1 MKRNMKLKVT
11 ALVAMLFMAIAVT
24 FLSFSHADE
33 EIQDDSL
40 LMADASTAVDV
51 GSKTNIDYIIM
62 NSNSTD
68 PDVDPHYNIVEIYSD
83 KASGLEGF
91 AENLD
96 FENYV
101 INGYSTLGEAMKS
114 GMVNY
119 TSYQTKEIKN
129 DSSDILKE
137 ISNADLIYVNQGSSA
152 FSKTNDICE
161 NLYDILH
168 TYAVGDYKPL
178 IINSEKKS
186 GGSES
191 STTTQ
196 ETMGTLATD
205 VFYRGMY
212 YYTFAWDTSK
222 QSLSGFLTHNNGS
235 MYLGINGKTQEAKKK
250 WTTLISEERDTDGKV
265 KKDAEGNTKVLDT
278 KKMAKFLVLSG
289 DGTAAKDMR
298 SQLLPSTLVE
308 YDITGYRA
316 SDSEDDYTLPTGS
329 TSKIYRTVNEDGS
342 RTIVVDSIYNAKY
355 TTPDLI
361 QVDEA
366 KLTDIGDSTFDLSK
380 YDFILIDETAIGNIS
395 TDIYN
400 KLAGAMYGSVSIV
413 YPSSLETST
422 TISSNTVTDTQA
434 YNYLEL
440 YYMVATTENISRYDN
455 VMVTSE
461 KELNTIMSGEITG
474 AGAIA
479 TLINKSTYRGIGGK
493 GSSSNM
499 FTVLEIQPCY
509 PIDPDVAAKNLA
521 NNKFGYYNIPANV
534 LNDVDKDT
542 LSRDD
547 NGVIDVEYY
556 DWELSKKKIADAI
569 GIDASMINV
578 VHMST
583 EELAASKEPL
593 LGTYDLIYIGG
604 NTTALKTDI
613 SNWRSII
620 NTYGGS
626 ESSTSLLT
634 PMDAFKYLPV
644 YTMYSHNGD
653 IVRSEVVNIKS
664 SGGMA
669 KDGTVPTSAVDIGTS
684 KNLSAFTLLNGNDI
698 SYDRLVE
705 LKAYIGKG
713 MPVIIEDD
721 VTGAYETMIG
731 NKTNDAL
738 KEEVVSKVGSL
749 DDVNL
754 EALQTVID
762 PDCNIRKFLDECYT
776 LKNDKTSKNVL
787 WGIDNTSDDALFK
800 DYLSV
805 NTLVKSSNKRP
816 KLTVTSMPVVYN
828 YYDQSTRLDEGKL
841 NFKFEVTGS
850 DSYTVKLLVDDAG
863 DNTFK
868 TDVSLAGNSSSFST
882 APEVNPTSLNCILS
896 DKFYGPVYWKLEV
909 TDTTTGINAYVK
921 GVSYVKN
928 NTGKPQTV
936 RVLQIM
942 PGEPVSDWSNT
953 IKSTVGEGASGGTG
967 ETNSLYFCPI
977 CQNAYQRLENNP
989 VANNANEYNMR
1000 YSGNYSE
1007 ESYFYLGK
1015 HEHIFGIPMYDS
1027 ERTLKADGKT
1037 YEGCDDWS
1045 TNLADSL
1052 SDLYEFDLDIML
1064 RGEFEAKSREVAALY
1079 DFSKMTDDQKQTKI
1093 DSFSISADSEDYD
1106 KWNSL
1111 ASASLDAKLTFITQI
1126 EQKQLANDQKQLY
1139 DDAKADTSVA
1149 EQALRDALTA
1159 AASTEYG
1166 EEFKGIL
1173 ATKRYSDIYSCAGN
1187 GTLFRYAWTPS
1198 GSALDTVK
1206 TAYAEY
1212 MKLKDIEIG
1221 YHQAYR
1227 NYEKLSD
1234 PEWLT
1239 NSYDMI
1245 IIGPSDDFGGD
1256 DIKDA
1261 QAIADLITY
1270 LNNKGSMLLFHDT
1283 LAKSKSSGSVNL
1295 TENLRGY
1302 FGMDRNRGLTLDTSK
1317 ASVGMYYLPYKISDP
1332 SKYSADR
1339 YFMTNLS
1346 YKTSDDKYA
1355 NWLSDL
1361 SKVGVDVSKSSRYL
1375 SNVVYTD
1382 SILISQDGFNKQSV
1396 GLAYPNSSPYLY
1408 GDLDWMYSAFSYY
1421 GANYNAKDN
1430 KNYGTDK
1437 ATQNNMGIVT
1447 QYPFTLSDQLN
1458 ISGTHP
1464 QAYALELDSSKM
1476 TVWYSLAGGTKG
1488 SIKDGVAPQ
1497 SSMFAAS
1504 RNDGMDSYFIYSYG
1518 NVNYCGAGHS
1528 KVTGIGKDNNDER
1541 RLYINIIVNSV
1552 RPSISQPGITVYDYG
1567 TEKVKSKDGTNYL
1580 IEVADTD
1587 AWPTF
1592 SFSATV
1598 DSTIAGNKL
1607 ARVRIYYDL
1616 DFLTHKLDMYVNDEY
1631 HILIADMTQDANGNP
1646 LKSGTIYDVGKELTK
1661 LQLKPEYFYPYNQ
1674 EYTYIVIEVTDSNGN
1689 IAYQRI
1695 KIKLLP
1701 YLFEMTQNNINH
1713 VIDMIDKI

>member
-1 MKRNMKLKVT
+1 MKRNKKLTIT

-33 EIQDDSL
+33 EITDESL
-40 LMADASTAVDV
+40 LVATNETPAANIS
-51 GSKTNIDYIIM
+51 SKTNIDYIIA

-68 PDVDPHYNIVEIYSD
+68 PDIDPYYNIVEIYSD
-83 KASGLEGF
+83 KASGLETF
-91 AENLD
+91 VSSYN

-101 INGYSTLGEAMKS
+101 INGYSTLHEAMKH
-114 GMVNY
+114 GMVKY
-119 TSYQTKEIKN
+119 TAYQTKSINN
-129 DSSDILKE
+129 DSTDILKA
-137 ISNADLIYVNQGSSA
+137 ISNADLIYVNQGSTA

-168 TYAVGDYKPL
+168 SYAVGDYKPL

-186 GGSES
+186 SSNGGNNTS
-191 STTTQ
+191 TQ
-196 ETMGTLATD
+196 ETMATLATD
-205 VFYRGMY
+205 VFSSGIF
-212 YYTFAWDTSK
+212 YYTFAMDS
-222 QSLSGFLTHNNGS
+222 SISVEDFLAHKSGS
-235 MYLGINGKTQEAKKK
+235 MYLGINGKNQSAKGK
-250 WTTLISEERDTDGKV
+250 WVTLE
-265 KKDAEGNTKVLDT
+265 KKDADGNVTDT
-278 KKMAKFLVLSG
+278 KRMSKFLVLG
-289 DGTAAKDMR
+289 GTGTATKVMR
-298 SQLLPSTLVE
+298 DKL
-308 YDITGYRA
+308 
-316 SDSEDDYTLPTGS
+316 LPTGLVEFTNNADYVVQGT
-329 TSKIYRTVNEDGS
+329 TSAYELPTGLNSKLYNVSG
-342 RTIVVDSIYNAKY
+342 TIVTTSIYNAKY
-355 TTPDLI
+355 TVPDI
-361 QVDEA
+361 IEVDEA
-366 KLTDIGDSTFDLSK
+366 KLADVEAGTVDLSK
-380 YDFILIDETAIGNIS
+380 YDFVIIDETATGNIS
-395 TDIYN
+395 TALYN
-400 KLAGAMYGSVSIV
+400 KLAGAMYGSVSMV
-413 YPSSLETST
+413 YPAGLESTTST
-422 TISSNTVTDTQA
+422 TSNTVTDTQA

-440 YYMVATTENISRYDN
+440 YYMVATTENIARYDN
-455 VMVTSE
+455 VMITSE
-461 KELNTIMSGEITG
+461 KELNTIMAGGETG

-479 TLINKSTYRGIGGK
+479 SLINKSTYRGIGGK

-534 LNDVDKDT
+534 LNDVDKET
-542 LSRDD
+542 LARDA
-547 NGVIDVEYY
+547 NGVIEVEYY
-556 DWELSKKKIADAI
+556 DWELSKKKIADAV
-569 GIDASMINV
+569 GIDESMINV

-583 EELAASKEPL
+583 EELAANKEPL

-613 SNWRSII
+613 SNWRSVI
-620 NTYGGS
+620 NTFGGS
-626 ESSTSLLT
+626 ESSTSLLA
-634 PMDAFKYLPV
+634 PAEAFKYLPV

-669 KDGTVPTSAVDIGTS
+669 KDGSVPTSAVNIGTS
-684 KNLSAFTLLNGNDI
+684 KNLSAFSLLNGNDI

-705 LKAYIGKG
+705 LNNYIAKG

-721 VTGAYETMIG
+721 VSLAYEAMIG

-738 KEEVVSKVGSL
+738 KNEVIGKVGSL
-749 DDVNL
+749 DNVNL
-754 EALQTVID
+754 EALQTKID
-762 PDCNIRKFLDECYT
+762 PDCNIRKFLDGCYA
-776 LKNDKTSKNVL
+776 LANDGKSKNVL
-787 WGIDNTSDDALFK
+787 WGCDNSSDDALFK

-805 NTLVKSSNKRP
+805 NTLVKSSSKRP
-816 KLTVTSMPVVYN
+816 KLAVTSMPVVYN

-850 DSYTVKLLVDDAG
+850 DNYTVKLLIDDSG

-868 TDVSLAGNSSSFST
+868 ADASASGNSSSFST
-882 APEVNPTSLNCILS
+882 SPENNPTSLNCTLS
-896 DKFYGPVYWKLEV
+896 DKFFGPVYWKLEV
-909 TDTTTGINAYVK
+909 TDSDTGITAYVT

-928 NTGKPQTV
+928 KSGKPQTV

-942 PGEPVSDWSNT
+942 PGEAKVTTNWNGATSITAS
-953 IKSTVGEGASGGTG
+953 VGEGASGATG
-967 ETNSLYFCPI
+967 ETNSLYFCPV
-977 CQNAYQRLENNP
+977 CQNACQRLENNP
-989 VANNANEYNMR
+989 IANNANEYNMR
-1000 YSGNYSE
+1000 YSGNYYEDASV
-1007 ESYFYLGK
+1007 YLGK

-1027 ERTLKADGKT
+1027 ERTITGNGKT
-1037 YEGCDDWS
+1037 YQGCDDWS

-1052 SDLYEFDLDIML
+1052 SDLYEFDLDILL
-1064 RGEFEAKSREVAALY
+1064 RGEFEEKCREVAALY
-1079 DFSKMTDDQKQTKI
+1079 DFSSMTDAQKQAKI
-1093 DSFSISADSEDYD
+1093 NSFSISADSEHYD
-1106 KWNSL
+1106 EWNAL
-1111 ASASLDAKLTFITQI
+1111 ASASLDAKLTFITQR
-1126 EQKQLANDQKQLY
+1126 EQEQLANDQKQLY
-1139 DDAKADTSVA
+1139 EAAKANTAVA
-1149 EQALRDALTA
+1149 EQTLRDALTA
-1159 AASTEYG
+1159 AASTDYG
-1166 EEFKGIL
+1166 DDFKGIL
-1173 ATKRYSDIYSCAGN
+1173 VTKRYSDIYSCAGKS
-1187 GTLFRYAWTPS
+1187 GTLFRYAWAAS
-1198 GSALDTVK
+1198 GSALDNVK
-1206 TAYAEY
+1206 TAYSAY
-1212 MKLKDIEIG
+1212 MQLKDIEIG

-1234 PEWLT
+1234 PDWLT

-1270 LNNKGSMLLFHDT
+1270 LDNEGSVLLFHDT

-1317 ASVGMYYLPYKISDP
+1317 AAVGMYYLPYKISD
-1332 SKYSADR
+1332 SNVYSADR

-1346 YKTSDDKYA
+1346 YKTGDDKYA

-1361 SKVGVDVSKSSRYL
+1361 SKVGVDISKTSRYL

-1382 SILISQDGFNKQSV
+1382 SILISQDGYNKESV
-1396 GLAYPNSSPYLY
+1396 GLKYPNSSPYLY

-1421 GANYNAKDN
+1421 GANYNAKEN
-1430 KNYGTDK
+1430 SNYGTDK

-1552 RPSISQPGITVYDYG
+1552 RPSINQPGITVYDYK
-1567 TEKVKSKDGTNYL
+1567 TEKVKPKDGTNYL
-1580 IEVADTD
+1580 IEVTDTE

-1598 DSTIAGNKL
+1598 DSSVAGNKL

-1616 DFLTHKLDMYVNDEY
+1616 DFLTHKLDMYVNDQF
-1631 HILIADMTQDANGNP
+1631 HILIADMTTDKDGNP

-1674 EYTYIVIEVTDSNGN
+1674 EYTYIVIEVTDSKGN
-1689 IAYQRI
+1689 VSYQRI
-1695 KIKLLP
+1695 KVKLLP
-1701 YLFEMTQNNINH
+1701 HLFEMTQNDINI
-1713 VIDMIDKI
+1713 VLDRFGKS